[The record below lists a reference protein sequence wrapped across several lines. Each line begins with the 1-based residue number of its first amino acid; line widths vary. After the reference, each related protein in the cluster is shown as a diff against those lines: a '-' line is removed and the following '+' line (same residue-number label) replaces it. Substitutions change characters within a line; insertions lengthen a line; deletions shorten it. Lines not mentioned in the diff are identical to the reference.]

1 MAQELTHQDIIRP
14 EGTPIV
20 KKVLTETD
28 GYVEDHQDRERSL
41 AQRMFPDRQ
50 QRQIDLA
57 RKKSVRAHYDHQFQV
72 LQITYEARL
81 QEIKEIY
88 NDFLVKG
95 KTKIRKEQ
103 AEFFQHQFE
112 TLVTNI
118 STKSQEFGERVD
130 MACEQLDKLK
140 AEFLK
145 QKQEQL
151 IQDIV
156 DSYYETVDKLIQ
168 NFRKILDEEIHRPG
182 LSKNPQGMGE

>member
-1 MAQELTHQDIIRP
+1 MAQELTHKDIVRP

-20 KKVLTETD
+20 KRVLNETD
-28 GYVEDHQDRERSL
+28 GYVEDHQDRERTL
-41 AQRMFPDRQ
+41 IQRMFPDQQ
-50 QRQIDLA
+50 QRHIDVA
-57 RKKSVRAHYDHQFQV
+57 RRKAIRAHYEHQNQV
-72 LQITYEARL
+72 LHIAYEARL

-112 TLVTNI
+112 TLMTNI
-118 STKSQEFGERVD
+118 STKSQEFGERVNT
-130 MACEQLDKLK
+130 ACDQLAKLK
-140 AEFLK
+140 VDFLK

-156 DSYYETVDKLIQ
+156 DNYYETVDKLIQ

-182 LSKNPQGMGE
+182 LSKNVHGMEE